1 MWNKSP
7 YQVTLLRL
15 VYLVMSESVSLE
27 KKKTFFSLRRIISG
41 CIHHT
46 ERGEFSQILILK
58 QVYYSAFLY
67 IQKNSVLINS
77 LAFWVSIEI
86 LLISSKRRFP
96 WLYLSYLP
104 VLWSHRHLF
113 LFALLQNCFLCWNH
127 GNGDMCHLHL
137 MRPCCVALGQV
148 LIWGLNPDWLRS
160 FVYWVSSVGR
170 YRWLFFFLSL
180 SPTPGD

>member
-113 LFALLQNCFLCWNH
+113 FYSPSSGIASCVEPWEWWHANYTWRCPAVSELVEELCQ
-127 GNGDMCHLHL
+127 
-137 MRPCCVALGQV
+137 LG
-148 LIWGLNPDWLRS
+148 
-160 FVYWVSSVGR
+160 
-170 YRWLFFFLSL
+170 FLSR
-180 SPTPGD
+180 